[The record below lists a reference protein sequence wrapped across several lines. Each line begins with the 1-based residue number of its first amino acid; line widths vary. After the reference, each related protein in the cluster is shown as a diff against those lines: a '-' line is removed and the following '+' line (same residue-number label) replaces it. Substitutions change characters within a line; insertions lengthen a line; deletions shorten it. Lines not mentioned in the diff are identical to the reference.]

1 MAQKIL
7 VVDDREPLRRRIR
20 SLLEQDGFEICGE
33 AADGR
38 EAIAKVKELAPDLAI
53 LNISMPVMN
62 GLEAL
67 PEMLRC
73 RPGMKIV
80 IFTLAESEELK
91 QQVFRLGAH
100 GFVVK
105 SAPPEDLLAEVKRLL
120 AQATSVD

>member
-20 SLLEQDGFEICGE
+20 SLLEQEGLEACGE
-33 AADGR
+33 AANGG
-38 EAIAKVKELAPDLAI
+38 EAIEKVKELAPDLAI

-73 RPGMKIV
+73 RPAMKIV
-80 IFTLAESEELK
+80 IFTLEESEELK

-100 GFVVK
+100 GFVAK
-105 SAPPEDLLAEVKRLL
+105 SAPPEELLAEVKRILK
-120 AQATSVD
+120 QAATAD